1 MIVFYPPEGEQRQV
15 FIPLFFYLQP
25 TDYYQVG
32 FVDNS
37 VYLAPSGVCL
47 GNFMFGSGWN
57 MSAFNV
63 CVCVSACVC
72 FHAVVVKEFK

>member
-1 MIVFYPPEGEQRQV
+1 MVVFCPPEGKQRQV
-15 FIPLFFYLQP
+15 FFTPLFFYLQP

-47 GNFMFGSGWN
+47 GNYMFGSGWN
-57 MSAFNV
+57 ARFLCV
-63 CVCVSACVC
+63 CVCVCVC
-72 FHAVVVKEFK
+72 FHALVVKEFE